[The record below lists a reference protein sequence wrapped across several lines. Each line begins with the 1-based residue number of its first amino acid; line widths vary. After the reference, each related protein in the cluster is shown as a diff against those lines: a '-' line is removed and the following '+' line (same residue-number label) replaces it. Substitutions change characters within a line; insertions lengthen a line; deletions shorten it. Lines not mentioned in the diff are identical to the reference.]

1 MGILTLRFIWRLF
14 RIRLRPKPS
23 PAVRPRSA
31 PTPFVLG
38 CEPKG
43 ACLREG
49 PSEGHIVV
57 SLCSEL
63 LLGFKL
69 VRVASGIEDGVALQA
84 ISSGL
89 VASALG
95 EDDVFV
101 TCPLRNAASE
111 LVIRKPTDAAKAASV
126 VCAASGFPAAGF
138 FVPLCAFAPVWLPLL
153 ERQSLMAAKARGEV
167 GAEMQLCNIHMYE
180 DLLNALLDV

>member
-1 MGILTLRFIWRLF
+1 MMGILTLRFIWRLF

-49 PSEGHIVV
+49 PSEGDIVV

-84 ISSGL
+84 ISRGL
-89 VASALG
+89 VDSALG
-95 EDDVFV
+95 EHHVV
-101 TCPLRNAASE
+101 VVCPLRLAASE

-126 VCAASGFPAAGF
+126 VCAASGFPARGF
-138 FVPLCAFAPVWLPLL
+138 LLSLSPLSPLF
-153 ERQSLMAAKARGEV
+153 GCH
-167 GAEMQLCNIHMYE
+167 G
-180 DLLNALLDV
+180 

>member
-1 MGILTLRFIWRLF
+1 MMGILTLRFIWRLF

-84 ISSGL
+84 ISRGL
-89 VASALG
+89 VDSALG
-95 EDDVFV
+95 EDSPPTNSFS
-101 TCPLRNAASE
+101 AS
-111 LVIRKPTDAAKAASV
+111 P
-126 VCAASGFPAAGF
+126 P
-138 FVPLCAFAPVWLPLL
+138 
-153 ERQSLMAAKARGEV
+153 MAAKAQCEPRARQEPRCSYV
-167 GAEMQLCNIHMYE
+167 RRELPMYK
-180 DLLNALLDV
+180 DLLNATADVIIFVTCNS